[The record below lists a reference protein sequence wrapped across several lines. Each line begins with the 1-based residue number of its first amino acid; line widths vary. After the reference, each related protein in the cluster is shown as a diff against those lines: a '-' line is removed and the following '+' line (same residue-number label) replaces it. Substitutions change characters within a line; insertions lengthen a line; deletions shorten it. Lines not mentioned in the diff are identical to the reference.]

1 MELFREDSTDQ
12 LQVSVPLKS
21 NRSPQFHVAVY
32 YNNLEPITME
42 TVKNKHGCYV
52 YSGMYLYTFA
62 VQYIDI
68 KFRSCVPTSNYI
80 SISIP
85 IFQD

>member
-1 MELFREDSTDQ
+1 MHSVCHDMCIGVEMIKMAQLLSLQMEHLKEDSSDH

-42 TVKNKHGCYV
+42 AVKNKHGCYV
-52 YSGMYLYTFA
+52 YSGMYINLLCST
-62 VQYIDI
+62 
-68 KFRSCVPTSNYI
+68 
-80 SISIP
+80 
-85 IFQD
+85 